1 MFCIILAWLHYF
13 SFQISQYIE
22 DEKVRSEYLNT
33 LLKVREK
40 TLLDAT
46 RLELLCLQMQKKQNH
61 ELVPLLKKKQRGLL
75 LKSQQ
80 ERNEIKHIKKFQ
92 EEQSQERKATL
103 KRQLKNLK
111 RMFSCEGSALDFKK
125 KSSSLKNSTLILQS
139 KGGTQNSPIKGINIS
154 FSSEGNA
161 SNSTYSHV
169 QQSLEKKKVDLS
181 KQKRKL
187 NELLHMHYDVQLDA
201 AEIKAMEQRLQNP
214 QIHIKNADVN
224 ADLKKTAYTNKDNMP
239 YIKSAIDS
247 HSFNAPVGPLESVN
261 LMEMSNSNAQIPS
274 EEFDATMETSQDEV
288 KRTAPESQSRL
299 DAIVDSQLIG
309 DQHNPNDV
317 SSDAVKADY
326 NFVLSGYSLN
336 KLWEKITGDSHKK
349 YDDKEDYHMSKDSLD
364 YFFEEA
370 KQFALQDLLKSLQCN
385 LPQSVDNFSLAKAN
399 KADESTKEIVTKI
412 SHISAQSINTSSQCN
427 FNTEDCNNYSS
438 SLLKSSNEQ
447 GNNNTNILNNLIHS
461 NSYHP
466 KIQLLAANHPDK
478 LAVIEEVF
486 EVNNLNEEIELKSQD
501 NNVLS
506 DTFTI
511 KENLSIDSSD
521 QSDSS
526 KSTAH
531 SLVEE
536 LTQLDI
542 SKINEQCENVENTQ
556 YSDDF
561 ILEDR
566 SEHKETSPMV
576 RKTNFGADS
585 KILPTSLNSDLI
597 PCKEDIDSIAKV
609 KSKLLD
615 DQSEYTKAEES
626 YFKQKYSEDKARQN
640 LSLSIRSVV
649 VLNKFDNIKPT
660 ENISQMEILEKSNTN
675 TDVVGL
681 TANKSFDEDMIP
693 KFPIIKETLTEKV
706 QTDSKIDIVL
716 DKSRT
721 DIESDEIHK
730 DQKSCDELMTLEEKD
745 LALPPSA
752 EIVIKS
758 DRVEGGYQKEK
769 QKSEGGTDA
778 KSHSFNDILLG
789 QETITPSPDQSPR
802 GELRLPVIG

>member
-1 MFCIILAWLHYF
+1 M
-13 SFQISQYIE
+13 
-22 DEKVRSEYLNT
+22 RSEYLNT

-111 RMFSCEGSALDFKK
+111 RMFSCEGSVLDFKK

-139 KGGTQNSPIKGINIS
+139 KGGTQNSPVKGINIS
-154 FSSEGNA
+154 FSSEANA
-161 SNSTYSHV
+161 SNSTYGHV

-187 NELLHMHYDVQLDA
+187 SELLHMHYDVQLDA
-201 AEIKAMEQRLQNP
+201 AEIKAMEYRLQNP
-214 QIHIKNADVN
+214 QIHTKNADVN
-224 ADLKKTAYTNKDNMP
+224 ADLKKTTYTNNGNMA
-239 YIKSAIDS
+239 YITSAIDS
-247 HSFNAPVGPLESVN
+247 HSFSAPEAPIECVN
-261 LMEMSNSNAQIPS
+261 VTEACDSNAHIQS
-274 EEFDATMETSQDEV
+274 EEFDAAMETNQNEIES
-288 KRTAPESQSRL
+288 KAPLSINESQSRL
-299 DAIVDSQLIG
+299 NATVDSKLFS
-309 DQHNPNDV
+309 DQQNTNDV

-336 KLWEKITGDSHKK
+336 KLWEKITGDNHKK

-370 KQFALQDLLKSLQCN
+370 KQFALQDLLKTLQCN
-385 LPQSVDNFSLAKAN
+385 LPQNVDNLPLAKAN
-399 KADESTKEIVTKI
+399 KADESARELVTKI

-447 GNNNTNILNNLIHS
+447 GNNNTNILNNLIQS

-466 KIQLLAANHPDK
+466 KIQLLTADHPDK

-486 EVNNLNEEIELKSQD
+486 EVNNLNEDTEIKSQD

-542 SKINEQCENVENTQ
+542 SKINEQCENVENIQ

-561 ILEDR
+561 TLEDR
-566 SEHKETSPMV
+566 SENKETSPMV
-576 RKTNFGADS
+576 RQTHIGTES
-585 KILPTSLNSDLI
+585 KLILPTSFNSALI
-597 PCKEDIDSIAKV
+597 LSEEDIDSTAEV

-615 DQSEYTKAEES
+615 DQPEYTKSDDDDS
-626 YFKQKYSEDKARQN
+626 YFNQKYSEDKSKQN

-649 VLNKFDNIKPT
+649 VVNKRDNIKPT
-660 ENISQMEILEKSNTN
+660 ENESEIEIPDKLNANIEF
-675 TDVVGL
+675 VGL
-681 TANKSFDEDMIP
+681 TVNKSFDDDVIT
-693 KFPIIKETLTEKV
+693 KFPIIKEALTEKV
-706 QTDSKIDIVL
+706 KTDDSRTDIVL
-716 DKSRT
+716 DEPRM
-721 DIESDEIHK
+721 DFESDEFQK
-730 DQKSCDELMTLEEKD
+730 DQKSCDDELMTLEKD
-745 LALPPSA
+745 SALPPSA
-752 EIVIKS
+752 EIDAQS
-758 DRVEGGYQKEK
+758 DCVERGYQEELHKT
-769 QKSEGGTDA
+769 EGGTDA
-778 KSHSFNDILLG
+778 KTHSFNDILLG

-802 GELRLPVIG
+802 GELYLLIIANVRLLICVLCRLF